1 MNAILEQLKEY
12 FSNTPRDVIEKEWH
26 EYDKY
31 NEIGPTINEYL
42 AFLDQILVKTERKPI
57 EPTKINET
65 PNFYSEFF
73 YIFAVN
79 REDTSIRVEKA
90 STIRT
95 FRERQALWLRARTC
109 SAAVSVPQEIT

>member
-73 YIFAVN
+73 YFFAVN
-79 REDTSIRVEKA
+79 REDTSIRDEKYSNKLDISRSFITNFDA
-90 STIRT
+90 SLEDIVHS
-95 FRERQALWLRARTC
+95 L
-109 SAAVSVPQEIT
+109 

>member
-1 MNAILEQLKEY
+1 MTMDAILEQLKEY
-12 FSNTPRDVIEKEWH
+12 FNNTPRDVIEKEWH

-31 NEIGPTINEYL
+31 NEVGPTVNEYL

-73 YIFAVN
+73 YTFVAELN
-79 REDTSIRVEKA
+79 
-90 STIRT
+90 TI
-95 FRERQALWLRARTC
+95 
-109 SAAVSVPQEIT
+109 